1 MRAPTFY
8 LCVKKI
14 TISQTIF
21 IEGKQPNELLITL
34 DAIYCKR
41 ESGYLNTWC
50 YC

>member
-8 LCVKKI
+8 LCVKKNHDI
-14 TISQTIF
+14 ANHIHRG
-21 IEGKQPNELLITL
+21 EQPNELLITL

-41 ESGYLNTWC
+41 ESGYRNTWC